1 MHALFL
7 GYKSLKNLTER
18 GIMLE
23 VTLKWLS
30 INMMQ
35 QGEFN

>member
-1 MHALFL
+1 MQALYL
-7 GYKSLKNLTER
+7 GHKSLKNLIER

-23 VTLKWLS
+23 VTLKWLV

-35 QGEFN
+35 QCEFN